1 MPQWT
6 NEQQQAIEARG
17 SNLLVAAA
25 AGSGKTAV
33 LVERIIRILIQD
45 GVDIDRLL
53 IVTFTNAA
61 AGEMRERIGAALIKA
76 LDEKEGDEDHLRRQ
90 INLLGKA
97 SISTLHAFC
106 ISVIRRYF
114 HVIRIDP
121 DFRIGDETET
131 AILKMEAMDA
141 LLEEEYGKGNEDFL
155 GLVERFGGTR
165 QDTPLQ
171 ELVVRLYDFIQ
182 SKPYPLSWLRER
194 VEDFRLEEKALEG
207 TAWCQT
213 ILKQIAIDLEGAL
226 GFLTEALALCS
237 RPAGPAPYEEIIQ
250 DDLDQLNGLRS
261 SMEEGWSSFYRTLGG
276 VQFKR
281 LPRCPRDVEATL
293 KEEAQGLREKV
304 KTIIKDIQGHILVKS
319 LEEYEEEL
327 KELYPYME
335 YLYELI
341 KAFDGLYKEL
351 KAERGIIDF
360 NDLEHYT
367 LDILGDEEIANE
379 YRSRFEYIFVDE
391 YQDSNIVQ
399 ETILGCIKR
408 KDNLFMVGDVKQSI
422 YRFRMADPSL
432 FIEKYYRFQDKPSAR
447 DLRIDLN
454 RNFRSRPEILDGVNF
469 LFRHIMSPTLGEIDY
484 DDKASLYKGLDM
496 EPIEDPRIEL
506 NLIEKGEGPGD
517 IEPELEELDDIEV
530 EASIVA
536 QRIKDLLHTRIYD
549 NRESKYRPVEYKDI
563 VVLLRSTKN
572 WAPVFLETFTAAGI
586 PGYADVNTGYFDALE
601 VSIFLNLLKIIDN
614 KRQDIPLLSVMRS
627 SIGGFSPQD
636 LIAIRLAST
645 APTFYEAVEEYT
657 LQKEDGLKSR
667 LVAFLSML
675 KEWKREA
682 RYLDIDELIWRLMKD
697 TGYYYYVGAM
707 PGGVQRQANLRI
719 LLDRARQFQKT
730 SMKGL
735 FNFIRFIDK
744 LQSSSGDMGTA
755 RTLGENDNV
764 VRIMSIHK
772 SKGLEFPVVIAAG
785 LGKNFNLTD
794 TNAQVLLHKDL
805 GIGPRYVNP
814 DTRQIG
820 DTLPRMAMKERI
832 RMENLSEEMR
842 ILYVALTRPKD
853 KLILMGAVRDLPHA
867 LMKWAGQ
874 MNAYSLSRGRSYLDW
889 ICPVLLRH
897 PDGEKLRELVD
908 GGIDTDVWEDPS
920 QWVIHIHN
928 RGDLSLEGRD
938 RPMGRERIMEYLEG
952 QPMETAAEIAPILE
966 KRFQWRYQHEPATR
980 IPSKLSVTEIKR
992 ISSGNT
998 AAMGM
1003 DTPALIEKP
1012 KFLTGRQDLTA
1023 MERGTIIHFA
1033 MQHLDIGRVDSPKAI
1048 KEQVQEMVAR
1058 EQMTE
1063 EDARAVDIQG
1073 IYRFFTSPIG
1083 RRIVQAPRVYREV
1096 PFNLVKKACDVI
1108 PGLKDC
1114 QEDLLIQGVIDCFFE
1129 EGSDLVLVDYK
1140 TDYVTE
1146 AGRDE
1151 VIERYRLQIELYG
1164 EALERI
1170 LNRRVKEKVLYL
1182 FHLNEGIRL

>member
-6 NEQQQAIEARG
+6 NEQRQAIEVRG

-76 LDEKEGDEDHLRRQ
+76 LDEKEGDEEHLRRQ

-131 AILKMEAMDA
+131 AILKMEAMEA

-155 GLVERFGGTR
+155 GLVERFGGVR

-171 ELVVRLYDFIQ
+171 ELVLRLYDFIQ
-182 SKPYPLSWLRER
+182 SKPYPFAWLKER
-194 VEDFRLEEKALEG
+194 VEDFRLEEKGLEE
-207 TAWCQT
+207 TAWCRV
-213 ILKQIAIDLEGAL
+213 ILKQMDIDLEGAL

-237 RPAGPAPYEEIIQ
+237 RPAGPAPYEGIIQ
-250 DDLDQLNGLRS
+250 DEIDQLNRLRS
-261 SMEEGWSSFYRTLGG
+261 SLEEGWSSFYRALADM
-276 VQFKR
+276 QFKR
-281 LPRCPRDVEATL
+281 LPRCPRDTDETL
-293 KEEAQGLREKV
+293 KEEVQSLRDKAKNIV
-304 KTIIKDIQGHILVKS
+304 KDIQGNILVKS

-327 KELYPYME
+327 RELYPYMK
-335 YLYELI
+335 YLYELV
-341 KAFDGLYKEL
+341 KTFDGLYKEL

-367 LDILGDEEIANE
+367 LDILGNEEIANE
-379 YRSRFEYIFVDE
+379 YRSHYEYIFVDE

-408 KDNLFMVGDVKQSI
+408 EDNLFMVGDVKQSI

-432 FIEKYYRFQDKPSAR
+432 FIEKYDRFGDDPSAR

-469 LFRHIMSPTLGEIDY
+469 LFRHIMSPSLGEIDY
-484 DDKASLYKGLDM
+484 DEKASLYKGLDM

-506 NLIEKGEGPGD
+506 NLIEKGEGPED
-517 IEPELEELDDIEV
+517 LESELEELDDIEM

-549 NRESKYRPVEYKDI
+549 SREQKYRLVEYKDI

-586 PGYADVNTGYFDALE
+586 PSYADVNTGYFDALE

-636 LIAIRLAST
+636 LIAIRLAGT
-645 APTFYEAVEEYT
+645 APTFYEAVEEYI
-657 LQKEDGLKSR
+657 LQKEDDLKKR

-675 KEWKREA
+675 KEWKKEA

-707 PGGVQRQANLRI
+707 PGGLQRQANLRI

-772 SKGLEFPVVIAAG
+772 SKGLEFPVVIVAG
-785 LGKNFNLTD
+785 LGKHFNLTD

-814 DTRQIG
+814 DTRQMG
-820 DTLPRMAMKERI
+820 DTLPQMAMKERI

-853 KLILMGAVRDLPHA
+853 KLILMGAVRNLPNA
-867 LMKWAGQ
+867 AMKWAGQ
-874 MNAYSLSRGRSYLDW
+874 VNAYSLSRGRSYLDW

-908 GGIDTDVWEDPS
+908 GGFDTDRWEDPS
-920 QWVIHIHN
+920 QWIIRIYN
-928 RGDLSLEGRD
+928 RSHLSVED
-938 RPMGRERIMEYLEG
+938 NAQPMDKEKIMEYLEA
-952 QPMETAAEIAPILE
+952 QPLETAEEIAPILE
-966 KRFQWRYQHEPATR
+966 KRFQWSYPYEAATR

-998 AAMGM
+998 AAMGL

-1023 MERGTIIHFA
+1023 MERGTIIHFV
-1033 MQHLDIGRVDSPKAI
+1033 MQHLDIRRVDSLQAI

-1058 EQMTE
+1058 EQLRE
-1063 EDARAVDIQG
+1063 EDARVVDIQG

-1083 RRIVQAPRVYREV
+1083 QRIVQAPRVYREV

-1108 PGLKDC
+1108 PGLEDC

-1146 AGRDE
+1146 GGRDE